1 MTAVTEEARRRD
13 KLIGLFALGLLLF
26 NPPLLDL
33 FSGGTVFGWPLLYVY
48 LFGAWALVIGA
59 AAAVVERRRHERF
72 DSEDEG

>member
-1 MTAVTEEARRRD
+1 MT
-13 KLIGLFALGLLLF
+13 
-26 NPPLLDL
+26 
-33 FSGGTVFGWPLLYVY
+33 YVY

>member
-1 MTAVTEEARRRD
+1 VPEEARRRD
-13 KLIGLFALGLLLF
+13 RLIGLFVLGLLLF

-48 LFGAWALVIGA
+48 LFAAWAAVIGA
-59 AAAVVERRRHERF
+59 AATVVERRRHERF